1 LREFHNL
8 RIVETI
14 AQAIEPAPML
24 AAIRRIAAVTAIAL
38 PMAIGT
44 AAMPAAA
51 ASSAA
56 GSGVAGVVVNVTMNY
71 TMPTG
76 ASGEDFVKLAREHG
90 REVAKIVEEI
100 LERKARTKFSNG

>member
-1 LREFHNL
+1 L

-24 AAIRRIAAVTAIAL
+24 AAIRRVAAITAIAV
-38 PMAIGT
+38 PMVLGT

-51 ASSAA
+51 ASPAA
-56 GSGVAGVVVNVTMNY
+56 RSGTAGVVVNLTMNY
-71 TMPTG
+71 TMPSG

-90 REVAKIVEEI
+90 REVAKIVEDI
-100 LERKARTKFSNG
+100 LERNARVKF